1 MSGTVQR
8 ADSFHL
14 EIDGISAGSF
24 VRCSGMGART
34 EVIHV
39 REGGRE
45 QVSCLRGSVS
55 YSPIVLERGVLRDP
69 CLLEW
74 FLRGERR
81 DGAVV
86 LLGADGREVFRW
98 AFRGGWPCRWEGPA
112 LDARQPEIALERLE
126 IAHEGLQ
133 CVTS

>member
-1 MSGTVQR
+1 MSGTAQR
-8 ADSFHL
+8 ADAFHL

-24 VRCSGMGART
+24 VRCSGLGART
-34 EVIHV
+34 EIFPV

-45 QVSCLRGSVS
+45 HVSYLRGCVA
-55 YSPIVLERGVLRDP
+55 YSPLVLECGVLRDP
-69 CLLEW
+69 GLLEW

-86 LLGADGREVFRW
+86 LLGADGREVLRW
-98 AFRGGWPCRWEGPA
+98 AFRGGWPCRWEGPE